1 MTTNQP
7 ITFGVRPSYITI
19 LLTAKAMATQLMSF
33 LVSARRFRYSM
44 IVEFI
49 FLTVDIL
56 DELNMTGAENIVDIT
71 KPNAT

>member
-1 MTTNQP
+1 
-7 ITFGVRPSYITI
+7 
-19 LLTAKAMATQLMSF
+19 MATQLMSF

-44 IVEFI
+44 FVEFI